1 MGETLSFIFVCILG
15 IITTSIYQ
23 RGDKNINLSQEEEEE
38 EEDHGPSWTSPVVHA
53 MKTDSS

>member
-1 MGETLSFIFVCILG
+1 MMTFKNQRRFMGETLSFIFVCILG

-38 EEDHGPSWTSPVVHA
+38 EEDHGPP
-53 MKTDSS
+53 